1 MDVDRRAQCKGTE
14 EGWDVAEEG
23 KDRGA
28 MDGEMD
34 EEGEEEGDRDGTEMR
49 GMQAG
54 RCERRKTRKDEMVER
69 KEQTDVVEQKENESR
84 KRKITLSRERKLH
97 KK

>member
-28 MDGEMD
+28 MDGEVD

-54 RCERRKTRKDEMVER
+54 RIVSVHNRYVSSHPDEY
-69 KEQTDVVEQKENESR
+69 
-84 KRKITLSRERKLH
+84 
-97 KK
+97 